1 MKKNFSLMIKIMSTV
16 NITTIV
22 MIILFSMFLSKVTE
36 NQLELAAKTQ
46 TITLINSIK
55 LTTAEYI
62 WNLNNSAL
70 KTISDKLTEDKMIVE
85 VSFLD
90 VKDTVLA
97 NAKTSKENLE
107 DSYKVNAVKSEVV
120 YGDKNEKIGFVEIK
134 YNLNNVR
141 EFKSKLLKYTA
152 IAVIFVQ
159 FIICIAVYFVLK
171 ITNNKLKAE
180 FDKLKEISDIT
191 YNSSQDS
198 SEFAKAV
205 SASTTEQASAIQET
219 VATLTQITEMVNTSV
234 ASATNSSDKASV
246 SFDQAKLGQE
256 VVKEMINS
264 MKEID
269 DSNSSVM
276 SEVNKSNERIKDIVS
291 VISEISTKT
300 NVINDIV
307 FQTKLLSFNASVEA
321 ARAGE
326 HGKGFA
332 VVAEEVGNLAQ
343 MSGNAAK
350 EISVLLDQSIS
361 RVNQIISETN
371 TGVERVIKNS
381 SQKIE
386 TGVKTAE
393 KCDAVLSEIVE
404 IAVVVKNMM
413 NEVAHASKEQATG
426 VQNISQAMN
435 QVDQMV
441 HSNET
446 SASKSNETAQ
456 KLLDQSNELKKVVEN
471 IESVIFGGKILKIA
485 SKEKTSAPP
494 PPAIAKKIAK
504 KEVKEPVKKIVTQE
518 KKVEPVK
525 VTKAQEVKE
534 EVKELKVAVDKKS
547 NKKEVKVNLDTVK
560 EANNV
565 IPSADDKRF
574 EDV

>member
-1 MKKNFSLMIKIMSTV
+1 MT
-16 NITTIV
+16 
-22 MIILFSMFLSKVTE
+22 
-36 NQLELAAKTQ
+36 
-46 TITLINSIK
+46 
-55 LTTAEYI
+55 
-62 WNLNNSAL
+62 
-70 KTISDKLTEDKMIVE
+70 
-85 VSFLD
+85 
-90 VKDTVLA
+90 
-97 NAKTSKENLE
+97 
-107 DSYKVNAVKSEVV
+107 
-120 YGDKNEKIGFVEIK
+120 
-134 YNLNNVR
+134 
-141 EFKSKLLKYTA
+141 
-152 IAVIFVQ
+152 
-159 FIICIAVYFVLK
+159 
-171 ITNNKLKAE
+171 
-180 FDKLKEISDIT
+180 
-191 YNSSQDS
+191 
-198 SEFAKAV
+198 
-205 SASTTEQASAIQET
+205 
-219 VATLTQITEMVNTSV
+219 
-234 ASATNSSDKASV
+234 
-246 SFDQAKLGQE
+246 
-256 VVKEMINS
+256 
-264 MKEID
+264 
-269 DSNSSVM
+269 
-276 SEVNKSNERIKDIVS
+276 EVNKSNERIKDIVS

-404 IAVVVKNMM
+404 IAIVVKNMM

-456 KLLDQSNELKKVVEN
+456 KLLEQSNELKKVVGN
-471 IESVIFGGKILKIA
+471 IESVIFGGNILKLTK
-485 SKEKTSAPP
+485 KEKDSPP
-494 PPAIAKKIAK
+494 PTTKTEKKVAAPQKKITVEEKKIEPIKIAK
-504 KEVKEPVKKIVTQE
+504 VNAP
-518 KKVEPVK
+518 P
-525 VTKAQEVKE
+525 
-534 EVKELKVAVDKKS
+534 
-547 NKKEVKVNLDTVK
+547 KEVKVTSENNNK
-560 EANNV
+560 ETNNA